1 MIYIAMQVVFFINIL
16 KYLFMHDTCDNFENN
31 FGNSKKLLRFVFL
44 SKWFKN
50 TSESANCLFYF
61 YLIYTQSYITFEHFK
76 FAN

>member
-1 MIYIAMQVVFFINIL
+1 MY
-16 KYLFMHDTCDNFENN
+16 DTCDNFENN